1 LAASLVK
8 IEQSSKFV
16 YDFFIV
22 YICKM
27 KKRINISIDSLLH
40 EKAHAWS
47 RLNRTTFS
55 NLLELLLRDLIDNS
69 ESRGATKQLVCEPV
83 ANYTTSDNIFVE
95 PLIAKI
101 RQLPAYQQ
109 QQLDVYTD
117 FLLSRTETNPRK
129 RLPPGMLQGAISM
142 SNDFDEPLS
151 DFHDYM

>member
-1 LAASLVK
+1 
-8 IEQSSKFV
+8 
-16 YDFFIV
+16 
-22 YICKM
+22 M
-27 KKRINISIDSLLH
+27 
-40 EKAHAWS
+40 
-47 RLNRTTFS
+47 
-55 NLLELLLRDLIDNS
+55 LLRDLIDNS
-69 ESRGATKQLVCEPV
+69 ESKGATKQLACEPI

-129 RLPPGMLQGAISM
+129 RLPPGMLQGAIYM